1 MSDRYSQDNR
11 FWKKKLNKRAQKKE
25 STKFHAA
32 LDSEK
37 TLTLYQRDG
46 GLYLIIKKDL
56 LEYSLSVAPSEAPI
70 INQFLKRPDPFE
82 SLLADINIV
91 ENEIEPI
98 NLGIQTTF
106 GEEKEFSL
114 ISVKLAVG
122 SGEND
127 YVTID
132 ESDLFMMDVE
142 PTLSGLIDFINSH
155 ESVIGL
161 CDRLFI
167 HEKGNIIILEAKVKS
182 PDASISSIE
191 LKILSNLQQR
201 GLYLQKKMQYAGVQL
216 YLIIKAEKLS
226 DSLLS
231 FLKSIEIDWE
241 VMFLRRDL
249 AIEDWLEVE
258 CEKSSVNLKGYLAS
272 KFDSLG
278 FFDINNVT
286 RVAVVNQLNFKIVTR
301 MAELL
306 NNVKEQR
313 YELDGISPDSE
324 PLNKAEIIAAA
335 RLSCAYFGV
344 KKEIKVDKEIDPV
357 EIQQFEAEL
366 VRL

>member
-1 MSDRYSQDNR
+1 MSSQDNR
-11 FWKKKLNKRAQKKE
+11 FWKKKLNKRSNKKE
-25 STKFHAA
+25 STKFHAV

-37 TLTLYQRDG
+37 TLTLYQRGDS

-56 LEYSLSVAPSEAPI
+56 INYDLSVGASEAPL

-91 ENEIEPI
+91 EKEIEPI
-98 NLGIQTTF
+98 NLGLQTTF
-106 GEEKEFSL
+106 GEDKELSL

-122 SGEND
+122 SSEND

-132 ESDLFMMDVE
+132 ESDLFTMDVE
-142 PTLSGLIDFINSH
+142 PTMSGLMDFIASH

-167 HEKGNIIILEAKVKS
+167 HEKGNIIILEAKIKN

-226 DSLLS
+226 DQLLS
-231 FLKSIEIDWE
+231 FLKAIDIDWE

-258 CEKSSVNLKGYLAS
+258 CEKSSVNLKGYLAT
-272 KFDSLG
+272 KYDSLG
-278 FFDINNVT
+278 FFDINNIT

-306 NNVKEQR
+306 NKVKEQR

-335 RLSCAYFGV
+335 RLACAYFGV
-344 KKEIKVDKEIDPV
+344 KKQIHVDKEINLT
-357 EIQQFEAEL
+357 EIQAFEAEL
-366 VRL
+366 IRL